1 MVKRDSNRMHN
12 RSIRYFF
19 PVILLFLILLSSCDG
34 NDPSVN
40 AGRLRVKL
48 TDATDISIKEL
59 YLDIRELAVYATDT
73 TSMEGEWVTL
83 EYNGGQYNLLQL
95 LNEKSVQLVDQ
106 YFPAG
111 KTLRRVRLVLGHD
124 NRFVTFTEKP
134 YPLQLPPE
142 IIEGVVVDLREPVPI
157 MSHIIAGL
165 TIDVNAA
172 LSVWESNGNYFLDPS
187 VRAFPEAYGASL
199 RGSVAPPRAAAFVA
213 IMQHP
218 DTLFTLPETD
228 GKFGFPGL
236 QKGEWEVFIKAAEGS
251 LYADTAFVWDIDT
264 TGVVNKSSIT
274 LPLSTAIPSPSE

>member
-1 MVKRDSNRMHN
+1 MHN

-19 PVILLFLILLSSCDG
+19 PAILLFLVLLSSCDG

-48 TDATDISIKEL
+48 TDATDISIREL

-83 EYNGGQYNLLQL
+83 EYSGGQYNLLQL

-111 KTLRRVRLVLGHD
+111 KTIRRIRFVLGHE
-124 NRFVTFTEKP
+124 NRFVTFIGEEPT
-134 YPLQLPPE
+134 PLQLPPE
-142 IIEGVVVDLREPVPI
+142 IIEGMVVDLKEPIPVMP
-157 MSHIIAGL
+157 HIIAGL
-165 TIDVNAA
+165 VIDVNAA
-172 LSVWESNGNYFLDPS
+172 FSVWESNGNYFLRPS

-199 RGSVAPPRAAAFVA
+199 RGAIAPPRAAAFVA
-213 IMQHP
+213 IMQYP
-218 DTLFTLPETD
+218 DTLFTVPEAD

-251 LYADTAFVWDIDT
+251 LYVDTAFVWDIDT

-274 LPLSTAIPSPSE
+274 LPLFTDTSPPS